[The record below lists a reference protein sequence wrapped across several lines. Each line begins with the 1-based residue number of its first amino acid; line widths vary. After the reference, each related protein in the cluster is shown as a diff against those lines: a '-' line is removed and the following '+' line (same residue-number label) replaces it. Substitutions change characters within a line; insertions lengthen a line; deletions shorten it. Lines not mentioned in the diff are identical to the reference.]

1 MSSRRPGATA
11 TSVPRPPLNFS
22 DSLTIPKDARLTGS
36 HSITIQAETVIHP
49 RARFDSSLGSI
60 LIGRRCMIQE
70 RGELGTPPK
79 ESSNANYGGVTLGDY
94 VVIES
99 GAVVEAG
106 GTDIED
112 GTVIQVGCRIGAGAR
127 IGKVGKGSNA
137 STGAVLMVFRTA
149 PSHRGR

>member
-1 MSSRRPGATA
+1 
-11 TSVPRPPLNFS
+11 
-22 DSLTIPKDARLTGS
+22 
-36 HSITIQAETVIHP
+36 
-49 RARFDSSLGSI
+49 
-60 LIGRRCMIQE
+60 MIQE
-70 RGELGTPPK
+70 RGELGAPPK